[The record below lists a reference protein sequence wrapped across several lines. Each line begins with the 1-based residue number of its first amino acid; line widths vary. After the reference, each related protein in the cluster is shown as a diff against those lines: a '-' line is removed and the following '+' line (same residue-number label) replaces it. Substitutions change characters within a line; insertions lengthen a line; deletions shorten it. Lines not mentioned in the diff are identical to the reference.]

1 MGTSLAELSSNLSQK
16 RIQIILSCRKLC
28 PRKKK
33 QRDHRIAA
41 DGRALCCSSR
51 ASTPPRPRSELAA
64 QCTWAPCRASRL
76 LQQAWAHLGSGP
88 GGRTALR
95 PFPESVPAGRHPD
108 PGRVFRGEYCFGTR
122 RNVVNKAKGSL
133 PRLQRTPVA
142 TRSL

>member
-1 MGTSLAELSSNLSQK
+1 MGTSLAELGSNLSQK
-16 RIQIILSCRKLC
+16 WIQIILSCRKLC

-41 DGRALCCSSR
+41 DGRALCGSSR

-108 PGRVFRGEYCFGTR
+108 PGRVLEENTVLALEETELTKR
-122 RNVVNKAKGSL
+122 REAGPDPSEHL
-133 PRLQRTPVA
+133 
-142 TRSL
+142 